1 LHRARNRVWPLTPQS
16 LDDKIHRA
24 EMRRISRGA
33 LNARQAFSHV
43 GSVLMAYAVHLPNG
57 YVISDDRASLDMEF
71 VHASLAGAYWAVGR
85 SRALTE
91 RSWANCLCFGI
102 YAPDGAQVGFGRLLT
117 DYAFRAH
124 LGDVFIQPASRGL
137 GLGKALIRAILAHPE
152 LATVWHWTLKTA
164 DAHGLYAQYGFRQGV
179 ADEKWMTLDRTPH
192 GEDWA

>member
-1 LHRARNRVWPLTPQS
+1 MV
-16 LDDKIHRA
+16 
-24 EMRRISRGA
+24 
-33 LNARQAFSHV
+33 
-43 GSVLMAYAVHLPNG
+43 YAVRLPNG
-57 YVISDDRASLDMEF
+57 YAVSDDRARLDMEF

-124 LGDVFIQPASRGL
+124 LGDVLIQPASRGL
-137 GLGKALIRAILAHPE
+137 GLGKALIKTILAHPE

-164 DAHGLYAQYGFRQGV
+164 DAQGLYAQYGFRPSV
-179 ADEKWMTLDRTPH
+179 VDDEWMTLDRMPRDE
-192 GEDWA
+192 GLA